1 MSVDSPSH
9 DPPPTASATAS
20 PIGAPLRRCVSCRG
34 AALKIEL
41 IRVARQPNGE
51 IVIGAD
57 AAGRGAYLHRDPDC
71 VAAAVSNPKLLSR
84 VLRRQVS
91 EAVLSTIS
99 QHADL
104 P

>member
-1 MSVDSPSH
+1 MPVHSPSH
-9 DPPPTASATAS
+9 APPPTPSPATLPSA
-20 PIGAPLRRCVSCRG
+20 PQRRCVSCRG
-34 AALKIEL
+34 AAPKSML
-41 IRVARQPNGE
+41 IRLARQPNGE

-57 AAGRGAYLHRDPDC
+57 AAGRGAYLHRDPGC

-84 VLRRQVS
+84 ALRRQVS

>member
-1 MSVDSPSH
+1 MPVDSPSH
-9 DPPPTASATAS
+9 DPPPTASL
-20 PIGAPLRRCVSCRG
+20 IGAPQRRCVSCRG
-34 AALKIEL
+34 AALKSEL

-84 VLRRQVS
+84 ALRRQVS